1 MNSFKP
7 VSNRPNFNQ
16 IESEII
22 KFWRENKIFEKS
34 IELRESA
41 EEFTFFE
48 GPPTANGKPGVHHVL
63 ARTFKDLVCRYQT
76 MKGKKVVRNA
86 GWDEHGLPVEIEV
99 EKSQGFTNERSKK
112 EQIEEL
118 GIERFNELCAES
130 TKKYIDEWE
139 KLTERMAYWVNFE
152 NAYKTSSPQYIEK
165 VWSILK
171 SLNNKNL
178 LYKGNK
184 VVPWACDSGT
194 VVSQAEVAQGYKDVI
209 DESAYVK
216 FKLTESSTKSL
227 KEKFS
232 ISAEDESPIYML
244 AWTTTP
250 WTLPSNMALAIAPD
264 IEYVIC
270 KNKESNEYIII
281 SQKRWKAVLGEID
294 WEVAGSLRGKELLT
308 RKENKWIQNSPKNA
322 EKACFKNCID
332 QTLISVNFGNNF
344 EFWDSVKNDKD
355 NSDKF
360 YSIEM
365 SDIPA
370 FMFEQWRK
378 PVIIKD
384 LNTNK
389 EFKNGEIKASSSHGI
404 KRLNR
409 QIELESITYSC
420 LFSENLKNEIV
431 SGKKS
436 ADEIFVE
443 DSETS
448 GTGIVHIAPAFGQDD
463 FECYQANGIEDNII
477 CAVSPSGVFNEQA
490 PDFLKGQS
498 IFNDNK
504 KTGLQEFVR
513 INKIICKELAE
524 RGLLLKTEKYEHSYP
539 HNWRTNNP
547 LIYYLRPSWY
557 VATSKVRD
565 ELIAANKNINWYPE
579 HIKEGRFGQW
589 LENNIDW
596 SISRERFW
604 GTPLPIWFSER
615 RFEVIGSFAELEEKI
630 NNFNPSQKDLLA
642 KIKENPHK
650 PLIDQL
656 EWEEYGDKFKRVPEV
671 LDCWFDSGSMPV
683 AAFGTEPENF
693 KTADYICEAIDQ
705 TRGWFYSLLAIAVSL
720 SCKYDE
726 RTHETEIINN
736 LRSPY
741 KNVLCLGHIL
751 DKDGQKMSKSKGNV
765 LNPWDLF
772 EKFGADPVRWYMIS
786 AVSAGQ
792 PIKFDIDGISEVMR
806 RFILPLWNTYS
817 FFVLY
822 ANLDKITA
830 LALEEAGEEQ
840 LKKQVQP
847 IDIWITARLNQTQKQ
862 INEEFEKYEF
872 AKVAQL
878 IEKFVDDLSNVW
890 VRSNRSRF
898 WNVGNSLDYSAYLTL
913 HTCLMAV
920 AKMSAPF
927 APLISEEIY
936 QNLKSK
942 DGFESIHLSNW
953 AEADELTELEN
964 NLLEQMESALEIINI
979 GRSLRQEAKI
989 KIRQPLAQ
997 IFVADEFNV
1006 QYFADLILQELNI
1019 KELLVIPASE
1029 LENNLKAQLNTEIS
1043 PELKAEGLARE
1054 FIHSVQNLRKSSG
1067 FEVSDRIEIKIDFMN
1082 NIELAE
1088 LIKQKKEYIMNE
1100 VLALAWLEEVNIN
1113 TESKKIKLD
1122 GFEISLQLS
1131 KINY

>member
-22 KFWRENKIFEKS
+22 KFWQTNKIFEKS

-41 EEFTFFE
+41 EEFVFFE

-118 GIERFNELCAES
+118 GIERFNELCGES

-139 KLTERMAYWVNFE
+139 KLTERMAYWVNFD

-171 SLNNKNL
+171 SLNDKNL

-216 FKLTESSTKSL
+216 FKLTESATKSL
-227 KEKFS
+227 KEKFG
-232 ISAEDESPIYML
+232 ISNEDESPVYML

-250 WTLPSNMALAIAPD
+250 WTLPSNMALAIGPE

-270 KNKESNEYIII
+270 KNKENNEYIII
-281 SQKRWKAVLGEID
+281 SQKRWKVVLGETD
-294 WEVAGSLRGKELLT
+294 WEIAGSLRGDTIMSIVQTNLSKIFEKELELDQQKA
-308 RKENKWIQNSPKNA
+308 KENGFSWEEYSERFDGDESKHSSLPKGDYLG
-322 EKACFKNCID
+322 I
-332 QTLISVNFGNNF
+332 FGNQLNY
-344 EFWDSVKNDKD
+344 
-355 NSDKF
+355 
-360 YSIEM
+360 YSI
-365 SDIPA
+365 IA
-370 FMFEQWRK
+370 GY
-378 PVIIKD
+378 
-384 LNTNK
+384 L
-389 EFKNGEIKASSSHGI
+389 
-404 KRLNR
+404 
-409 QIELESITYSC
+409 YSG
-420 LFSENLKNEIV
+420 LP
-431 SGKKS
+431 
-436 ADEIFVE
+436 FVE
-443 DSETS
+443 DSETT
-448 GTGIVHIAPAFGQDD
+448 GTGIVHIAPAFGSDD
-463 FECYQANGIEDNII
+463 LECFSRFNRMEQETI
-477 CAVSPSGVFNEQA
+477 CAVSPNGVFNEQA

-504 KTGLQEFVR
+504 KTGLQEFIR
-513 INKIICKELAE
+513 INKVVCNKLTEK
-524 RGLLLKTEKYEHSYP
+524 GLLLKTEKYEHSYP

-557 VATSKVRD
+557 VATSKVR
-565 ELIAANKNINWYPE
+565 EQLIEANKNINWYPE

-604 GTPLPIWFSER
+604 GTPLPIWVNEKTGQIQI
-615 RFEVIGSFAELEEKI
+615 IGSFDELEEKI
-630 NNFNPSQKDLLA
+630 NQFNPGQKDLL
-642 KIKENPHK
+642 KKVKENPHK

-656 EWEEYGDKFKRVPEV
+656 EWEENGEKFKRVPEV

-683 AAFGTEPENF
+683 AAYGTEPENF

-720 SCKYDE
+720 SS
-726 RTHETEIINN
+726 ETNN

-772 EKFGADPVRWYMIS
+772 EKYGADPVRWYMIS

-792 PIKFDIDGISEVMR
+792 PIRFDIDGIAEVMR
-806 RFILPLWNTYS
+806 RFILPLWNTYA

-822 ANLDKITA
+822 ANLDKITNQA
-830 LALEEAGEEQ
+830 LQEVTEEQ
-840 LKKQVQP
+840 LKQQVQP

-862 INEEFEKYEF
+862 INEEFEKFEF

-898 WNVGNSLDYSAYLTL
+898 WNIGNSLDYSAYLTL
-913 HTCLMAV
+913 HTCLVAV

-927 APLISEEIY
+927 SPLISEEIY
-936 QNLKSK
+936 QNLKSV
-942 DGFESIHLSNW
+942 DSPESIHLGNW
-953 AEADELTELEN
+953 VEANELSEFEN
-964 NLLEQMESALEIINI
+964 NLLKQMEAALEIINI

-997 IFVADEFNV
+997 IFVSDEFDV

-1029 LENNLKAQLNTEIS
+1029 LDNNLKAQLNTEIN
-1043 PELKAEGLARE
+1043 PALKAEGLARE
-1054 FIHSVQNLRKSSG
+1054 FIHSIQNLRKSSG
-1067 FEVSDRIEIKIDFMN
+1067 FEVSDRIELQIDFMN
-1082 NIELAE
+1082 NHELAE
-1088 LIKQKKEYIMNE
+1088 LIRPKKEYIMNE
-1100 VLALAWLEEVNIN
+1100 VLALAWLEDASVKLEG
-1113 TESKKIKLD
+1113 KKIKLD
-1122 GFEISLQLS
+1122 GFEINLLIS
-1131 KINY
+1131 KVNY